1 MKFRAI
7 ALALLLALAAGP
19 SFAADKDKVHRLALQ
34 ISDESPEKMT
44 TVLNNA
50 ANVSRYYSEKGE
62 EVEIKVVAFN
72 GGVNMMRTDKSPV
85 LERLKSVTESLPNL
99 TLEVCGNTLDGM
111 AHRENKK
118 VSDIP
123 LFAGSKVVPAGVVE
137 LIDLSEKGYTI
148 VRP

>member
-1 MKFRAI
+1 MKRV
-7 ALALLLALAAGP
+7 LLALAFLIAVQ
-19 SFAADKDKVHRLALQ
+19 SAFAADKSKVHHLALQ

-62 EVEIKVVAFN
+62 EVEIRIVAFN

-85 LERLKSVTESLPNL
+85 LARLKSVTESLPNL
-99 TLEVCGNTLDGM
+99 TLEVCGNTLEGM
-111 AHRENKK
+111 AHRENKQ

-123 LFAGSKVVPAGVVE
+123 LFAGSRIVPAGVVE
-137 LIDLSEKGYTI
+137 LMELNEKGYTI